1 MVKPLSNNNEELD
14 ANFSIK
20 PNDIGYNIFFESR
33 GGGERGR
40 NTDYQRAVVTVLN
53 RMAAQDM
60 ILQNAQIASRT
71 VSKLP
76 EVERILRR

>member
-14 ANFSIK
+14 ATLSIILSDLGFK
-20 PNDIGYNIFFESR
+20 IVFESR

-40 NTDYQRAVVTVLN
+40 NTDYQRAVVAVLN

-76 EVERILRR
+76 EEERILRR